1 MSEELI
7 PIAAQVGDRTYRIK
21 VEPKNEALVLRTLQQ
36 INQKLLEFKTNFA
49 GKDMQDYLA
58 MTILWYATQPATPAD
73 AAATT
78 ETASAALDAA
88 QNEALLKEL
97 QLLEQLIDAEINKR

>member
-21 VEPKNEALVLRTLQQ
+21 VEPKNEELVLRTLQQ
-36 INQKLLEFKTNFA
+36 INQKLLEFKTNYA

-58 MTILWYATQPATPAD
+58 MTMLWFATQPVTTPSPD
-73 AAATT
+73 QG
-78 ETASAALDAA
+78 EME
-88 QNEALLKEL
+88 QEL
-97 QLLEQLIDAEINKR
+97 QLLERLLDAEIKNS